1 MKVHQM
7 LPSFSYGDAIGN
19 HTRAIRDILREAGY
33 ESQVFCYW
41 HHPRLASEARFFV
54 ELEDEV
60 GPDDIV
66 IYHYSLRSPLTL
78 LYQNL
83 RSKRILIYHNI
94 TPYHFFLRTNPV
106 LVKECYYGRKE
117 LPLLAP
123 YTDLALGDSSY
134 NEQELKE
141 TGYKRTGVLPIIID
155 FDALAGPYD
164 RSLYELFSDGKVNVI
179 FVGRV
184 INNKKFED
192 VIKIF
197 YYYQRFFNP
206 NSRLI
211 LVGEYRGFERYF
223 YALKELVE
231 KFKLKEVIFTGHVTH
246 EELLA
251 IYRSASV
258 FVCMSEHEGFCVPLV
273 EAFFFKV
280 PVIAYACCA
289 VEETMNG
296 AGILVRR
303 KDFPAIAATIDE
315 LMQNPDFKNRIIE
328 GQTRALE
335 KYRKENVASILL
347 SHIRSLL

>member
-1 MKVHQM
+1 M

-33 ESQVFCYW
+33 ESEVFCYW
-41 HHPRLASEARFFV
+41 HHPKLAAEARFFV
-54 ELEDEV
+54 ELEEEV
-60 GPDDIV
+60 GPEDIV

-83 RSKRILIYHNI
+83 SSKRILIYHNI
-94 TPYHFFLRTNPV
+94 TPHRFFLQTNPI

-141 TGYKRTGVLPIIID
+141 TGYKKTGVLPIIVD
-155 FDALAGPYD
+155 FESLAREYD
-164 RSLYELFSDGKVNVI
+164 PSFCEFLKDGKTNI
-179 FVGRV
+179 TFVGRV

-192 VIKIF
+192 VIKVF
-197 YYYQRFFNP
+197 YFYQEFFNS

-223 YALKELVE
+223 FELMRLVE
-231 KFKLKEVIFTGHVTH
+231 KLRLKDVIFTGHVTH
-246 EELLA
+246 EELMA
-251 IYRSASV
+251 IYRATDV
-258 FVCMSEHEGFCVPLV
+258 FVCMSEHEGFCVPLI
-273 EAFFFKV
+273 ESFYFQI
-280 PVIAYACCA
+280 PVVAYASCA

-296 AGILVRR
+296 GGILVKK
-303 KDFPAIAATIDE
+303 KDFPAIAAVIDE
-315 LMQNPDFKNRIIE
+315 IVRNEDFRRKIVE
-328 GQTRALE
+328 GQNRALK
-335 KYRKENVASILL
+335 KYRKENIAKILL
-347 SHIRSLL
+347 NYIESLK